1 MTELG
6 THPVQTLDEAD
17 AGRVTDAVL
26 SRLRM
31 VRSLRREERRKSI
44 AYTLYCTALLFVIWG
59 LPLLFAAADAG
70 ADGRLRGAA
79 AERALSAL
87 PTTLPAVLGTVTLL
101 MVGRALWQ
109 GPVLLERAALSW
121 LLPQPVLR
129 RALLLPRFV
138 VAAVTNTSIGTA
150 VGAVGG
156 FLLYAL
162 GAGSWW
168 AATGAG
174 AVAGATVG
182 FVGTSLATAV
192 QCHCEKAQLARRS
205 WIRLTAWAVVA
216 LLWLLAVVS
225 LVHGPWVAEHVV
237 PWSGPWGWAALPL
250 TAMVDGGP
258 PSAVGWAGVALSALV
273 LVGAGRIGVAA
284 APRIPTRVL
293 RTQAGTAL
301 RVQASLYSLDL
312 RQARTAVRATRPRAA
327 VTMRLPLPRRSWLL
341 VPWRDATALLRA
353 PGRVVWAVVWAA
365 VTVALLC
372 LDDVPAPVLL
382 MALPAG
388 YLAAAQLVEPARLET
403 DDIRRSV
410 HLPWPARVLALWHGL
425 VPSVGLLVLFA
436 AGAGSAA
443 GAGVWSDR
451 LLVLPALV
459 PALVGAALVSAYRGP
474 VPVHLMIGSMTPLG
488 DTGPLGALL
497 WQARGPLV
505 ALGALAVVDGP
516 LRGAELG
523 VLGLLWP
530 LAVGAGMAWWLGRT
544 ARRTISG
551 G

>member
-1 MTELG
+1 MTELETRPG
-6 THPVQTLDEAD
+6 PTLDEAE
-17 AGRVTDAVL
+17 AARVTGAML
-26 SRLRM
+26 ARLRM

-70 ADGRLRGAA
+70 SDGRLRGAA
-79 AERALSAL
+79 AERVLSAL
-87 PTTLPAVLGTVTLL
+87 PTALPAVLATVTLL
-101 MVGRALWQ
+101 MAGRALWQ

-138 VAAVTNTSIGTA
+138 VAAVTSTA
-150 VGAVGG
+150 VATGVGAVGG
-156 FLLYAL
+156 FLLHAL

-168 AATGAG
+168 VATGAG

-192 QCHCEKAQLARRS
+192 QRHCEKPQLARRS

-216 LLWLLAVVS
+216 VLWLLAGVS
-225 LVHGPWVAEHVV
+225 LVHGEWAAEHVV

-250 TAMVDGGP
+250 TALVDGGP
-258 PSAVGWAGVALSALV
+258 PPVVGWTGVALSTLALV
-273 LVGAGRIGVAA
+273 AAGRVGAAA

-293 RTQAGTAL
+293 RKQAGTAL

-312 RQARTAVRATRPRAA
+312 RQARAAVRATRPRAA
-327 VTMRLPLPRRSWLL
+327 ISLRPPLPRRGWLL

-365 VTVALLC
+365 ATVALLC
-372 LDDVPAPVLL
+372 PADAPAPVLL

-410 HLPWPARVLALWHGL
+410 HLPWPARVLALWHAL
-425 VPSVGLLVLFA
+425 VPSVVLLVLFA
-436 AGAGSAA
+436 AGAGAAA
-443 GAGVWSDR
+443 GAGVWSER

-459 PALVGAALVSAYRGP
+459 PALIGAALVSAYRGP

-488 DTGPLGALL
+488 DTGPLGALM

-505 ALGALAVVDGP
+505 ALGCLAVVDGP

-523 VLGLLWP
+523 VVAILWP
-530 LAVGAGMAWWLGRT
+530 LAVGAGMAWWLGKT
-544 ARRTISG
+544 ARWTISG
-551 G
+551 R